1 MCLTPNEAKEYRE
14 YLLSLA
20 ETHSSDIISNGGK
33 DHAIVLY
40 SVLLDNSRN
49 DVRIFC
55 QSGSSA
61 VWRAPEFIEAMN
73 RFLKRDNTSL
83 KVLTSEEPTLDRT
96 FRNQAKVEIRHISTD
111 ALRKIKDHFK
121 NSKCNF
127 AIFDTDKYRYEYD
140 FEHFKAYCSFNAPD
154 VVKTMTDLFDAS
166 FSDSA
171 PVQEIAAVQ

>member
-1 MCLTPNEAKEYRE
+1 MCLTPKEAKEYRE

-20 ETHSSDIISNGGK
+20 QTHSSDIISNGGK

-40 SVLLDNSRN
+40 SVLLDNSQK

-61 VWRAPEFIEAMN
+61 VWKAPEFVEAMT

-83 KVLTSEEPTLDRT
+83 KVLTSEKPTLDSV
-96 FRNQAKVEIRHISTD
+96 FNELENVEIRHISPD
-111 ALRKIKDHFK
+111 AQQKIKNHFK

-127 AIFDTDKYRYEYD
+127 AIFDADKYRYEYD

-154 VVKTMTDLFDAS
+154 VVKTMTDLFDSS
-166 FSDSA
+166 FSASA
-171 PVQEIAAVQ
+171 QTQAT